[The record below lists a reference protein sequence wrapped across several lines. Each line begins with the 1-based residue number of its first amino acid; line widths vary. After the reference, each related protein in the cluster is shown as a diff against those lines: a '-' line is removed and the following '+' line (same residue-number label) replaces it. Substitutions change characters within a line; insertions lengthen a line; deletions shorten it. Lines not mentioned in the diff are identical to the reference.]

1 MAKKTTKKKKQQP
14 TSLFGE
20 LSSLLICIGGGWMLF
35 IPDTIQKGDD
45 GSIMMAPDYIPVMI
59 LGAGLVLMVMLS
71 LFTWSE
77 KS

>member
-1 MAKKTTKKKKQQP
+1 MAKKKTKQS
-14 TSLFGE
+14 TSLLGE
-20 LSSLLICIGGGWMLF
+20 LSALMICVGGGWMLF

-45 GSIMMAPDYIPVMI
+45 GTIMIAPDYIPVMI

-71 LFTWSE
+71 LLTWSE